1 MTGPKL
7 VPSVEET
14 WVQQTLPFDTEYL
27 GRPAILDTRE
37 NDYGDVRVNH
47 ERIAA
52 LWSAY
57 LGYPINAHQVAICMA
72 LVKLSRLRNSP
83 THQDSYDDLEGYLHI
98 AMTLAG

>member
-1 MTGPKL
+1 MAVDEG
-7 VPSVEET
+7 

-57 LGYPINAHQVAICMA
+57 LGYPINAHQVAVCMS
-72 LVKLSRLRNSP
+72 LMKISRLRNTP
-83 THQDSYDDLEGYLHI
+83 DHEDSYEDLTGYLHI
-98 AMTLAG
+98 ARQLA